1 MSEFTQFITENMYI
15 VAAVLY
21 VLGVFL
27 KSIPTIP
34 DWTIPFILTAIGI
47 AFGVALIGIP
57 QGILEGVLC
66 AGAAVLVNQMVKQA
80 QNAKEEEGR
89 ENERA
94 RIAPCSF
101 FVIGGAAY
109 PTSLS
114 DHKGAA
120 AANSALKTIQY
131 YIT

>member
-1 MSEFTQFITENMYI
+1 MKFCMQTISRQGQISLWSLTQFITENMYI

-27 KSIPTIP
+27 KSVPNIP

-66 AGAAVLVNQMVKQA
+66 AGAAVLVNQMVKQVQKA
-80 QNAKEEEGR
+80 GE
-89 ENERA
+89 
-94 RIAPCSF
+94 
-101 FVIGGAAY
+101 
-109 PTSLS
+109 
-114 DHKGAA
+114 
-120 AANSALKTIQY
+120 
-131 YIT
+131 

>member
-27 KSIPTIP
+27 KSIPNIP

-66 AGAAVLVNQMVKQA
+66 DGAAVLVNQMVKQA
-80 QNAKEEEGR
+80 QKAKEE
-89 ENERA
+89 
-94 RIAPCSF
+94 
-101 FVIGGAAY
+101 
-109 PTSLS
+109 
-114 DHKGAA
+114 
-120 AANSALKTIQY
+120 
-131 YIT
+131 